1 MYLGV
6 SGTCFD
12 AFVVPVADVPSI
24 SEDKRFSSNLH
35 WLPSSREDG
44 LRRIGIA
51 SNEHSIGSRAIS
63 TRLHREWAFRES
75 LGPGSGSFAKLSG
88 DILGGSLQICARVS
102 GSL

>member
-12 AFVVPVADVPSI
+12 AFVVPVADVLSI

-63 TRLHREWAFRES
+63 TRLQ
-75 LGPGSGSFAKLSG
+75 K
-88 DILGGSLQICARVS
+88 
-102 GSL
+102 